1 MIRLAMDTSF
11 HFLTLALF
19 KDDALLVSIQKEAYK
34 QQSETI
40 FTELDALFNSV
51 HLKPTD
57 LNEIIVT
64 HGPGSYTGLRIAMTI
79 VKILGTIAPIQVY
92 TLSSLQVL
100 AGLEKNV
107 SILIDAR
114 AERVY
119 FARYLDGVPLVD
131 DGVYPLEEAKSFI
144 HEGDRLYGHLNLLG
158 LEERWPKYATHFID
172 LKSFWIK
179 VEAIHTLAP
188 RYLKEHSA
196 YQP

>member
-1 MIRLAMDTSF
+1 MIRLALDTSF

-19 KDDALLVSIQKEAYK
+19 ENDTLLASVQKEAFK

-51 HLKPTD
+51 HRKPSD

-79 VKILGTIAPIQVY
+79 VKVLGTIAPVTVY
-92 TLSSLQVL
+92 TVSSLQVL

-119 FARYLDGVPLVD
+119 FARYSEGVSLVED
-131 DGVYPLEEAKSFI
+131 SVLPLEEAKLHI
-144 HEGDRLYGHLNLLG
+144 HENDALYGNLNLIG
-158 LEERWPKYATHFID
+158 LADDWPQYATHFID

-179 VEAIHTLAP
+179 VDSIHTLAP

-196 YQP
+196 YKP